1 MAKETN
7 KEETVNT
14 VPESITVTK
23 TELAELVAAEVA
35 KALAG
40 QPKSA
45 PVTKEDLA
53 GLIDPH
59 GRNYKSTAKLRTA
72 KGGQVIREN

>member
-23 TELAELVAAEVA
+23 AELAELVAAEVA
-35 KALAG
+35 KAL
-40 QPKSA
+40 
-45 PVTKEDLA
+45 
-53 GLIDPH
+53 
-59 GRNYKSTAKLRTA
+59 
-72 KGGQVIREN
+72 GGPFTIVNQTL